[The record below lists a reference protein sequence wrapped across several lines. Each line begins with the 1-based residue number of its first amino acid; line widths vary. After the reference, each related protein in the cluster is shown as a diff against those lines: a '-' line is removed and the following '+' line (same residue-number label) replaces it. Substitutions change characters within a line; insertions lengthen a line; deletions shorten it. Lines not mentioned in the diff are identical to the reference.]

1 MGVVYIITIRS
12 TLMNKEY
19 QSLYDLIA
27 KYEML
32 LTKRLGGKKIKMKDK
47 NTGSWV
53 TIPKVNSVTIRKA
66 MGGFKI
72 TVKSDT
78 VIAELDDNA
87 EIKYV

>member
-1 MGVVYIITIRS
+1 
-12 TLMNKEY
+12 MNKEY

-27 KYEML
+27 KYETL
-32 LTKRLGGKKIKMKDK
+32 LTKRLAGKKIKMKDK

-53 TIPKVNSVTIRKA
+53 TVPDVKSVTIRKA

-78 VIAELDDNA
+78 VISELDDSA
-87 EIKYV
+87 EIKYL